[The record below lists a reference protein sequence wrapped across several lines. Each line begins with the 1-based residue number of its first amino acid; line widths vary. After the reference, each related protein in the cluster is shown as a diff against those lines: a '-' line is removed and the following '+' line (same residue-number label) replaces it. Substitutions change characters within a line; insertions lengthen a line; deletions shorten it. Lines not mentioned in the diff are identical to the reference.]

1 MSKFPKGRIAAYEPS
16 VGVGVEGAS
25 VRGSVLYTF
34 AKEQHDEN
42 AVITPE
48 VSE

>member
-1 MSKFPKGRIAAYEPS
+1 MAAYDPS

-25 VRGSVLYTF
+25 VRGFVLYTF
-34 AKEQHDEN
+34 SKEQHDAN